1 MTIQGCQ
8 LDSFY
13 HNPLGLQIFKT
24 WNDSGQKLGN
34 GSSIEG
40 LSRTATATFFHPR
53 SSLEIFENP
62 RREGAVSDMGNLQ
75 LSMSSLGDR

>member
-8 LDSFY
+8 LLVDSFY

-53 SSLEIFENP
+53 SSLEIFENVEKGLFRTWEICNSP
-62 RREGAVSDMGNLQ
+62 CLH
-75 LSMSSLGDR
+75 